1 MTRTRLAALAAVL
14 VLGAC
19 GTPGEP
25 DLVVLQ
31 RGPDGPDE
39 FSIVPNRPLDQP
51 ESYAA
56 LPAPTPGGANRAD
69 LTPLG
74 DAVAALGGSAGAGAG
89 GIPAS
94 DAGLVTY
101 AARGGTDPAIRAELA
116 AADLEFRRGSRGRLL
131 ERLFSVNLYNRA
143 YSRYA
148 LDKYAELNRWRR
160 AGVRTP
166 SAPPDP
172 ARR

>member
-1 MTRTRLAALAAVL
+1 MTRTMLAALAATL

-19 GTPGEP
+19 GEAREP
-25 DLVVLQ
+25 DLVTLQ
-31 RGPDGPDE
+31 RGEDGPDE
-39 FSIVPNRPLDQP
+39 FAIVPNRPLEQP

-74 DAVAALGGSAGAGAG
+74 DAVLALGGSPGAGGG
-89 GIPAS
+89 GIPAA
-94 DAGLVTY
+94 DAGLVSY
-101 AARGGTDPAIRAELA
+101 ASRGGVDPAIRADLA
-116 AADLEFRRGSRGRLL
+116 AADLEFRRGNRGRFL

-143 YSRYA
+143 YERFE
-148 LDKYAELNRWRR
+148 LDQYAELQRWRR

-172 ARR
+172 AR